1 MNKKMMVL
9 VTSLNASELI
19 TEIIINRIGIYTE
32 SLIELAYTQLIIC
45 IVKSILELRYFPI
58 ML

>member
-1 MNKKMMVL
+1 MVKMTKNTNFIFSTV
-9 VTSLNASELI
+9 SL
-19 TEIIINRIGIYTE
+19 
-32 SLIELAYTQLIIC
+32 LIELAYTQLIIC